1 MKWFY
6 LSFMFL
12 ISTGICA
19 QPRFVS
25 FAPVADHESLILN
38 KLYADSSDTFQ
49 ISTLKFYISH
59 VTLKQ
64 KGIPVF
70 QDDQRHH
77 LLDVADTSTCRWML
91 NVPQNLAFDTISFEV
106 GIDSITNAAGALG
119 GDLDPTKGM
128 YWTWQNGYINF
139 KIEGRSSK
147 STARNGMFE
156 FHIGGYNAPY
166 STLQQIYFPVN
177 RQTEVLIYLNVAA
190 LLSKIDLTT
199 LHHIMMPGP
208 DAHRLSTIIGNLF
221 SIQNQ

>member
-1 MKWFY
+1 MKWFC
-6 LSFMFL
+6 LSFLFWV
-12 ISTGICA
+12 STGICA
-19 QPRFVS
+19 QSHIVRFE
-25 FAPVADHESLILN
+25 PVTDHEFLILN

-49 ISTLKFYISH
+49 INTLKFYISH
-59 VTLKQ
+59 VTLKH
-64 KGIPVF
+64 KGMTVF
-70 QDDQRHH
+70 QDDQQHH
-77 LLDVADTSTCRWML
+77 LLDAADPSTCRWTL
-91 NVPQNLAFDTISFEV
+91 NTPHDLAFDAISFEV

-139 KIEGRSSK
+139 KIEGHSSK

-156 FHIGGYNAPY
+156 YHIGGYNAPY
-166 STLQQIYFPVN
+166 STLQQITFPVN
-177 RQTEVLIYLNVAA
+177 RQTEVLIYLNVAT

-221 SIQNQ
+221 STQYP